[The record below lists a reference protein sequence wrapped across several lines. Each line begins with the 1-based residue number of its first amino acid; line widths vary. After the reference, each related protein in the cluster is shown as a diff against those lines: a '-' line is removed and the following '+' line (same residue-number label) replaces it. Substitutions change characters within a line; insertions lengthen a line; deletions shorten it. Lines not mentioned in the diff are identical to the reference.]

1 MAGCAIS
8 VPVSAASRVLAGLH
22 YSEESQLLNEM
33 ANQGVGPEKKNVRL
47 LADPR
52 GLQEIIDGFPQGNA
66 FRTLDEIAAWLEVLA
81 ASSNFPAERMADAG
95 RQLDE
100 AAAPHLQRLAGQY
113 LLTPR
118 LSRGEEKRLWLINA
132 GHWKLLSNVYE
143 RALDGLTAKAAT
155 TDAAQHLL
163 PALCARLLAALR
175 TVIKWEQFHYGPPAK
190 VLWRRLG
197 HTLLLAREHG
207 VDQRVVNLGGMFG
220 ETTPAREYEKAMVFQ
235 LASMN
240 SLLPP
245 EIDIAEKLIE
255 HFLSNFEFSS
265 TAQHD
270 SVYWSDLR
278 QSQLPQRLENTLPGA
293 TDSQQFFK
301 PGAAHP
307 AMLALLRQLEQGGE
321 LPAQIRLGGETQPR
335 VLIPVLRHLC
345 TYLAQN
351 PPARQ
356 HDRHRVK
363 HRISVLNG
371 LINAFVAFSK
381 EFGGRPMGLPIESW
395 VVEDVSRGGFGA
407 VLSDIPGEWLK
418 VGALLAIQPEGGD
431 NWLLGSVRR
440 YQRESHGD
448 ARVGIET
455 LARIVEAVE
464 LIPKMASS
472 YAAALGVP
480 SLLLLE
486 GNAPQELR
494 AILPPNIFDPGESYG
509 YVSEGRNIT
518 LEPLSLVE
526 RTADY
531 DLARYRVSSAA

>member
-1 MAGCAIS
+1 MRFCCRPKDA
-8 VPVSAASRVLAGLH
+8 RH
-22 YSEESQLLNEM
+22 HFKESQLLNEM
-33 ANQGVGPEKKNVRL
+33 ANQGGVVDKKNVRL
-47 LADPR
+47 LMDSR
-52 GLQEIIDGFPQGNA
+52 GVQEIIDGFPQGNA
-66 FRTLDEIAAWLEVLA
+66 FRTLDEIAAWLEALA
-81 ASSNFPAERMADAG
+81 ASSNFPAERLADVG

-100 AAAPHLQRLAGQY
+100 AAAPHLQRLSGQY

-132 GHWKLLSNVYE
+132 GHWKRLSSVYE
-143 RALDGLTAKAAT
+143 RSLDGLTAKAAS

-175 TVIKWEQFHYGPPAK
+175 AVIKWEQFHYGLPEK
-190 VLWRRLG
+190 VLWQRLG
-197 HTLLLAREHG
+197 HTLLLAKEHG
-207 VDQRVVNLGGMFG
+207 VEERLVNLGGVFG

-245 EIDIAEKLIE
+245 EIEVAERFID
-255 HFLSNFEFSS
+255 HFLSKFEFSP

-278 QSQLPQRLENTLPGA
+278 DSQPPQRLEKILPA
-293 TDSQQFFK
+293 ASKTQQFFK
-301 PGAAHP
+301 PAAAHP
-307 AMLALLRQLEQGGE
+307 EMLALLRQLEQGE
-321 LPAQIRLGGETQPR
+321 QLPAQIKLGGETQPR
-335 VLIPVLRHLC
+335 VLIPVLAHLC

-351 PPARQ
+351 PPTRQ

-486 GNAPQELR
+486 GNAPRELR
-494 AILPPNIFDPGESYG
+494 AILPPNMFDPGESFG
-509 YVSEGRNIT
+509 YVSEGRNII
-518 LEPLSLVE
+518 LEPISLIE
-526 RTADY
+526 RTPDY
-531 DLARYRVSSAA
+531 DLARYRLTGTA